1 VQGPT
6 LLDILRAMKLAS
18 RMSRLGT
25 ETAFEVLARARAL
38 EAQGRHI
45 VHLEIGEPDFDT
57 PANVIRAGQ
66 EALANGF
73 THYGPSAGLP
83 ALREAIAADAG
94 ARRRLEITPEQVVV
108 FPGGKPVMFFM
119 FLALLEEGD
128 EAIYPNPGF
137 PIYQSMIEYVGA
149 TAVPL
154 PLRIENGFRADVD
167 ELARLITPRTKV
179 IVINSPENPTG
190 SMLSTDDLKAI
201 GKLAA
206 ERGIWILS
214 DEIYSRI
221 VYGVEHD
228 TVLRYG
234 DPSRIVVLDG
244 FSKTYAMTGW
254 RLGYGIMPAEF
265 TPIMS
270 RLQTNATSCTA
281 AMTQMAGVE
290 ALTGPQDSVDRMVD
304 EFQKRRDVIVAGLN
318 DLPGVKCLV
327 PSGAFYAFPDI
338 RGTGLS
344 SKELEHRLLAEG
356 GVACLSG
363 TAFGEYGN
371 GFLRFSYANSVENIR
386 EALRRFERF
395 LHASVARA

>member
-1 VQGPT
+1 
-6 LLDILRAMKLAS
+6 MKLAS

-57 PANVIRAGQ
+57 PANVVHAGQ
-66 EALANGF
+66 DALAKGF

-83 ALREAIAADAG
+83 VLREAIAADYS
-94 ARRRLEITPEQVVV
+94 RRRGVAVQPDQVVV

-137 PIYQSMIEYVGA
+137 PIYESMIQYVGA
-149 TAVPL
+149 KAVPL
-154 PLRIENGFRADVD
+154 PLRIENGFRADVA
-167 ELARLITPRTKV
+167 ELSRLVTPRTKV

-190 SMLSTDDLKAI
+190 SMLTTEDLSAI
-201 GKLAA
+201 GRLAA
-206 ERGIWILS
+206 DRGLWILT

-221 VYGVEHD
+221 TYGTAHD

-265 TPIMS
+265 APVMA

-290 ALTGPQDSVDRMVD
+290 ALTGPQESVDRMVE
-304 EFQKRRDVIVAGLN
+304 EFRTRRDVIVSGLN
-318 DLPGVKCLV
+318 ALEGVRCLA
-327 PSGAFYAFPDI
+327 PEGAFYAFPDI
-338 RGTGLS
+338 RGTGFS
-344 SKELEHRLLAEG
+344 SKDLELRLLAEA

-363 TAFGEYGN
+363 TAFGEYGD
-371 GFLRFSYANSVENIR
+371 GFLRFSYANSVDNIR
-386 EALRRFERF
+386 EALSRFAGF
-395 LHASVARA
+395 LAKTASPARA

>member
-1 VQGPT
+1 
-6 LLDILRAMKLAS
+6 MKLAS

-57 PANVIRAGQ
+57 PANIVRAGQ
-66 EALANGF
+66 EALAKGF

-83 ALREAIAADAG
+83 ALREAIASDYT
-94 ARRRLEITPEQVVV
+94 RRRGVTVHPDQVVV

-137 PIYQSMIEYVGA
+137 PIYESMIQYAGA

-154 PLRIENGFRADVD
+154 PLRAENQFRVDVE
-167 ELARLITPRTKV
+167 ELRSLVTARTKV
-179 IVINSPENPTG
+179 IVINSPQNPTG
-190 SMLSTDDLKAI
+190 SMLTADDLRAI
-201 GKLAA
+201 GALAA
-206 ERGIWILS
+206 ERGLWILT

-221 VYGVEHD
+221 TYGAEHD
-228 TVLRYG
+228 TVLKYG

-254 RLGYGIMPAEF
+254 RLGYGIMPLAF
-265 TPIMS
+265 APAMAK
-270 RLQTNATSCTA
+270 LQTNATSCTA
-281 AMTQMAGVE
+281 SMTQMAGVE
-290 ALTGPQDSVDRMVD
+290 ALTGPQDSVDRMVA
-304 EFQKRRDVIVAGLN
+304 EFRARRDVIVAGLN
-318 DLPGVKCLV
+318 ALEGVRCLE
-327 PSGAFYAFPDI
+327 PQGAFYAFPDI
-338 RGTGLS
+338 RGTGFTS
-344 SKELEHRLLAEG
+344 RDLEHRLLAEA

-363 TAFGEYGN
+363 TAFGAHGD

-386 EALRRFERF
+386 EALTRFAEF
-395 LHASVARA
+395 LEKAAATAH

>member
-1 VQGPT
+1 
-6 LLDILRAMKLAS
+6 MKLAS

-38 EAQGRHI
+38 EAQGKHI

-57 PANVIRAGQ
+57 PANVVRAGQ
-66 EALANGF
+66 DALAKGF

-83 ALREAIAADAG
+83 ALREAIAADYT
-94 ARRRLEITPEQVVV
+94 RRRGVTIHPDQVTV

-137 PIYQSMIEYVGA
+137 PIYESMIEYVGA
-149 TAVPL
+149 KAVPL
-154 PLRIENGFRADVD
+154 PLRMENEFRVDVD
-167 ELARLITPRTKV
+167 ELASLITPKTKV
-179 IVINSPENPTG
+179 IVINSPQNPTG
-190 SMLSTDDLKAI
+190 SMLTTSDLKAI

-206 ERGIWILS
+206 ERGIWILT

-221 VYGVEHD
+221 TYGAEHD
-228 TVLRYG
+228 TVLKYG
-234 DPSRIVVLDG
+234 DPSRIVVLEG

-254 RLGYGIMPAEF
+254 RLGYSISPAEF
-265 TPIMS
+265 APVMS

-290 ALTGPQDSVDRMVD
+290 ALNGPQDSVDSMVA
-304 EFQKRRDVIVAGLN
+304 EFRKRRDIIVAGFNAL
-318 DLPGVKCLV
+318 DGVRCLV
-327 PSGAFYAFPDI
+327 PHGAFYAFPEI
-338 RGTGLS
+338 RGTGFS
-344 SKELEHRLLAEG
+344 SKDLEHRLLAEA

-363 TAFGEYGN
+363 TAFGKHGD
-371 GFLRFSYANSVENIR
+371 GFLRFSYANSIENIK
-386 EALRRFERF
+386 EALSRFAGF
-395 LHASVARA
+395 LQKATVKA